1 MEGQHV
7 ELVARIAND
16 ILLECGFEPSISMTL
31 ITERAVA
38 CVISICYDRRE
49 AGQDDQAMAC
59 YHRLRQELTERGYY
73 SYRLGIQAMSE
84 MSGPDG
90 YADLVWAIKNAV
102 DPNGVLAPGRYQ
114 PGMSGASATAT
125 TAAKT

>member
-1 MEGQHV
+1 
-7 ELVARIAND
+7 
-16 ILLECGFEPSISMTL
+16 MTL

-49 AGQDDQAMAC
+49 PGQDDQAMAC
-59 YHRLRQELTERGYY
+59 YRHLQRELTERGYY

-84 MSGPDG
+84 MNGPDG
-90 YADLVWAIKNAV
+90 YGALVRAIKDAI

-114 PGMSGASATAT
+114 PI
-125 TAAKT
+125 